1 MKLSQTSFISFL
13 LSTILLFYAMKKIHI
28 LVLSVITF
36 TCFSCQKQNPKT
48 QLEEIAINF
57 CESFY
62 NFNYPVAE
70 EWSTPSSL
78 SYLSFLASNIQ
89 QNHLDQLK
97 TQGAAKASIITSSE
111 ITPDSEMATVICQIK
126 NAFIIN
132 PINGKAERFSSLQDT
147 LQLIKEGNKSHC
159 KMESKITTKFRM
171 NNRKMLFFSLK
182 SRINSLHTSIKT
194 KNKEV

>member
-1 MKLSQTSFISFL
+1 M
-13 LSTILLFYAMKKIHI
+13 
-28 LVLSVITF
+28 
-36 TCFSCQKQNPKT
+36 
-48 QLEEIAINF
+48 
-57 CESFY
+57 
-62 NFNYPVAE
+62 
-70 EWSTPSSL
+70 
-78 SYLSFLASNIQ
+78 
-89 QNHLDQLK
+89 DQLK

-147 LQLIKEGNKSHC
+147 LQLIKKAINGWLERISHC

-182 SRINSLHTSIKT
+182 SWIDSLHASIKT

>member
-1 MKLSQTSFISFL
+1 MNKLH
-13 LSTILLFYAMKKIHI
+13 IHI
-28 LVLSVITF
+28 LSIFSFICL
-36 TCFSCQKQNPKT
+36 SCQQQTPKS
-48 QLEEIAINF
+48 QIEQAAVDF
-57 CESFY
+57 CEAFY

-147 LQLIKEGNKSHC
+147 LQLIKEGNKWLV
-159 KMESKITTKFRM
+159 
-171 NNRKMLFFSLK
+171 RKDIPLQNGK
-182 SRINSLHTSIKT
+182 QNHD
-194 KNKEV
+194 

>member
-1 MKLSQTSFISFL
+1 MNKLH
-13 LSTILLFYAMKKIHI
+13 IHI
-28 LVLSVITF
+28 LSIFSFICL
-36 TCFSCQKQNPKT
+36 SCQQQTPKSQIEQT
-48 QLEEIAINF
+48 AVDF
-57 CESFY
+57 CEAFY

-147 LQLIKEGNKSHC
+147 LQLIKEGNKWLVRKDIPQQNGKQSHD
-159 KMESKITTKFRM
+159 
-171 NNRKMLFFSLK
+171 
-182 SRINSLHTSIKT
+182 
-194 KNKEV
+194 

>member
-1 MKLSQTSFISFL
+1 MNKLYTLIYS
-13 LSTILLFYAMKKIHI
+13 
-28 LVLSVITF
+28 VLIF
-36 TCFSCQKQNPKT
+36 TCLSCQQQTPQT
-48 QLEEIAINF
+48 QIEQTAIDF
-57 CESFY
+57 CEAFY

-126 NAFIIN
+126 NAFIIS
-132 PINGKAERFSSLQDT
+132 GKLCYPS
-147 LQLIKEGNKSHC
+147 
-159 KMESKITTKFRM
+159 SKIPIGARL
-171 NNRKMLFFSLK
+171 N
-182 SRINSLHTSIKT
+182 LHAYHKA
-194 KNKEV
+194 

>member
-13 LSTILLFYAMKKIHI
+13 LSFPTILLFYAMNKIHI
-28 LVLSVITF
+28 LILSVITF
-36 TCFSCQKQNPKT
+36 TCFSYQKQNPKT

-97 TQGAAKASIITSSE
+97 AQGAAKASIITSSE
-111 ITPDSEMATVICQIK
+111 IRKCSFLVSKAGLT
-126 NAFIIN
+126 AFI
-132 PINGKAERFSSLQDT
+132 PPSKRR
-147 LQLIKEGNKSHC
+147 IKKS
-159 KMESKITTKFRM
+159 
-171 NNRKMLFFSLK
+171 K
-182 SRINSLHTSIKT
+182 SRRSPNP
-194 KNKEV
+194 

>member
-13 LSTILLFYAMKKIHI
+13 LSFPTILLFYAMNKIHI
-28 LVLSVITF
+28 LILSVITF

-111 ITPDSEMATVICQIK
+111 ITPDSEMATVICQITRVRDKDCVK
-126 NAFIIN
+126 NRVKRAKIV
-132 PINGKAERFSSLQDT
+132 RFT
-147 LQLIKEGNKSHC
+147 LC
-159 KMESKITTKFRM
+159 
-171 NNRKMLFFSLK
+171 
-182 SRINSLHTSIKT
+182 
-194 KNKEV
+194 

>member
-13 LSTILLFYAMKKIHI
+13 LSFPTILLFYAMNKIHI
-28 LVLSVITF
+28 LILSLITF

-48 QLEEIAINF
+48 QLEEIAISF

-147 LQLIKEGNKSHC
+147 LQLIKEGNKWLV
-159 KMESKITTKFRM
+159 
-171 NNRKMLFFSLK
+171 RKDIPLQNGK
-182 SRINSLHTSIKT
+182 QNHD
-194 KNKEV
+194 

>member
-13 LSTILLFYAMKKIHI
+13 LSTILLFYAMNKIHI
-28 LVLSVITF
+28 LILSVITF

-89 QNHLDQLK
+89 QKHIEQLK
-97 TQGAAKASIITSSE
+97 AQGTAKVSVVSSE
-111 ITPDSEMATVICQIK
+111 IDANSERATVVCEIK
-126 NAFIIN
+126 NAHIIS
-132 PINGKAERFSSLQDT
+132 PISGEMQQISALQDT
-147 LQLIKEGNKSHC
+147 LELMRERNKWLI
-159 KMESKITTKFRM
+159 RM
-171 NNRKMLFFSLK
+171 DIPRQNGKRN
-182 SRINSLHTSIKT
+182 HD
-194 KNKEV
+194 